1 MTFDD
6 AKVCFAKDLSVI
18 YKGDL
23 SQSAWRIVEVNELSQ
38 MIKIQRLTDDDEE
51 ELIPCN
57 SEDIERKGQY
67 SYKYF
72 LYRYPKREIY
82 SNDHREESD
91 KFMVL

>member
-6 AKVCFAKDLSVI
+6 AKVCFAKDLSVL

-23 SQSAWRIVEVNELSQ
+23 SNSDWRIVEVNEMNQ
-38 MIKIQRLTDDDEE
+38 MLKIQRLTDDDEE

-57 SEDIERKGQY
+57 AEDVERRGQY

-72 LYRYPKREIY
+72 LYRYPKRESY
-82 SNDHREESD
+82 ADDHHEETD